1 MSFFVFEMMGSSQ
14 ESELLEA
21 TNPRAEPKG
30 LRMVNVY
37 LRLTN
42 KYGKKISIPLR
53 VQVKDIMQIV

>member
-1 MSFFVFEMMGSSQ
+1 MMGSSQ